1 MATPTPRVRLPANA
15 KQGEII
21 EIKTL
26 ISHDMETGQR
36 KDNDG
41 KIVPR
46 KIINRFAATMNGRPL
61 FSADWHPSISAN
73 PYQSF
78 FARIEESCTI
88 EFVWTDDDG
97 STYRT
102 SAKVTVA

>member
-1 MATPTPRVRLPANA
+1 MATPTPRVRLPATA
-15 KQGEII
+15 KKGEII

-36 KDNDG
+36 KDADG

-46 KIINRFAATMNGRPL
+46 RIIHTFEAKLNGKPL
-61 FSADWHPSISAN
+61 FKAAWGPSISAN

-78 FARIEESCTI
+78 FARIEETSTLD
-88 EFVWTDDDG
+88 FAWSDDDG
-97 STYRT
+97 SVYRST
-102 SAKVTVA
+102 SKVTVA